1 MLTPP
6 FNLNKA
12 RILLSNDDGID
23 APGLKILETI
33 ARTLSDDVWVVAP
46 LREQSATGH
55 SITLRRPL
63 QILKQGENKFA
74 VDGTPTDC
82 VLLAVNQIMRNYKPD
97 LVLSGVNQGRNVG
110 EDMTYSGTIAAAME
124 ATLFEIPAVALS
136 QNMSDGDFRERRG
149 NVKRKYS
156 PAIAHAAQVIRKVTQ
171 VSWPKDVLMNVNF
184 PAASRMPISG
194 IEVTTEGRS
203 KLGDEVIENKD
214 PRGNSYYWIGARNAA
229 LNYPKGTDLH
239 AVENGFVSVTPIS
252 LNMTHKPTIKTL
264 KGVFKEN

>member
-1 MLTPP
+1 
-6 FNLNKA
+6 
-12 RILLSNDDGID
+12 
-23 APGLKILETI
+23 
-33 ARTLSDDVWVVAP
+33 
-46 LREQSATGH
+46 
-55 SITLRRPL
+55 
-63 QILKQGENKFA
+63 
-74 VDGTPTDC
+74 
-82 VLLAVNQIMRNYKPD
+82 
-97 LVLSGVNQGRNVG
+97 
-110 EDMTYSGTIAAAME
+110 MTYSGTIAAAME

-136 QNMSDGDFRERRG
+136 QNMSEGDFRERRG
-149 NVKRKYS
+149 NVTRKYS

-184 PAASRMPISG
+184 PAASRMPIAG
-194 IEVTTEGRS
+194 IEVTREGRS

-214 PRGNSYYWIGARNAA
+214 PRGHSYYWIGARQAA